1 MNIFSPTKTEFL
13 CFLLILF
20 RVSGIFVA
28 APILSSRNIPPKAKI
43 GLAFFTSLIL
53 FPFIKAPGIPENL
66 MEYVPLIGK
75 ELFVGLTIGYIATLI
90 FIGILVATK
99 IIDFQMGFGIANVI
113 DPVTNIQV
121 SIVGEFHYI
130 LALMFFLVINGHH
143 LLFSALAQSFN
154 VVPLATFEISAH
166 LIANINQLFAEVFVI
181 ALKIGAPTI
190 GALFMASL
198 ILGVIARTMPQINV
212 FIVGMPLKIGIGFA
226 MLIVTMPFFFI
237 LLHRMI
243 QKMPLN
249 ILNAIR

>member
-1 MNIFSPTKTEFL
+1 
-13 CFLLILF
+13 
-20 RVSGIFVA
+20 
-28 APILSSRNIPPKAKI
+28 
-43 GLAFFTSLIL
+43 
-53 FPFIKAPGIPENL
+53 
-66 MEYVPLIGK
+66 
-75 ELFVGLTIGYIATLI
+75 VGLTIGYIATLI